1 MNKKT
6 LALLFVIITLIAC
19 SPYAKLK
26 KEDYTKALSPNLIK
40 NGDFEI
46 HQEKI
51 GSTIPGW
58 VFDISLNGKVA
69 IDTTRSFTGKSSL
82 RISQPIREIQLIS
95 EPFVTNFRNVYGVS
109 ITAKSVLKK
118 VPVLLHFITFSET
131 GKIISKYKTV
141 IEIDT
146 NWKTF
151 KYVSDHLQQNSE
163 FGRIFLTIPQT
174 DSVILFD
181 NISCNVIDAY
191 QKN

>member
-1 MNKKT
+1 M
-6 LALLFVIITLIAC
+6 
-19 SPYAKLK
+19 
-26 KEDYTKALSPNLIK
+26 
-40 NGDFEI
+40 
-46 HQEKI
+46 
-51 GSTIPGW
+51 
-58 VFDISLNGKVA
+58 
-69 IDTTRSFTGKSSL
+69 
-82 RISQPIREIQLIS
+82 QLIS

-131 GKIISKYKTV
+131 GKFISKNKTV